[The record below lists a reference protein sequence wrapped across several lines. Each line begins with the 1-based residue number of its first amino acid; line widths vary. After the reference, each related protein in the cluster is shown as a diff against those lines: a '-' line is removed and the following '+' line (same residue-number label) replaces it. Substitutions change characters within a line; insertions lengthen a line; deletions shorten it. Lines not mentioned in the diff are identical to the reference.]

1 MSCNGYN
8 WAVASVKATSCLGG
22 RVRAPTESRPTQR
35 LRHGVLSAAEDDELA
50 AEEPLEIRLNGRSV
64 VVTMRTP
71 GDDEE
76 LALGFLLNEGILGGD
91 MRIAR
96 FATIR
101 NPLDPAMGNIVNVSV
116 PPEAIVALPRER
128 SFHAT
133 SACGVCGQASLETVA
148 RAFPPVESGVRVSTA
163 TLLALP
169 ARMREA
175 QRVFDRTGGL
185 HAAALFTP
193 DGGAP
198 LALREDIGRHNAVD
212 KVVGWAARNARL
224 PLADTVLLVSGR
236 AGFEVVQKAAA
247 AGIPLVAAVGA
258 PSSLA
263 ARLAEQSGVSLVG
276 FLRDQSFNLYTHPE
290 RVIS

>member
-1 MSCNGYN
+1 M
-8 WAVASVKATSCLGG
+8 
-22 RVRAPTESRPTQR
+22 RAPSQAHPTQR
-35 LRHGVLSAAEDDELA
+35 LRDGILHEPVEDQLA

-91 MRIAR
+91 MRVAR

-148 RAFPPVESGVRVSTA
+148 RAFPPVDSGVRVSSA

-193 DGGAP
+193 EGAP
-198 LALREDIGRHNAVD
+198 LALHEDIGRHNAVD
-212 KVVGWAARNARL
+212 KVVGWAARNERL
-224 PLADTVLLVSGR
+224 PLSDTVLLVSGR

-263 ARLAEQSGVSLVG
+263 ARLAEQSGVTLVG
-276 FLRDQSFNLYTHPE
+276 FLRGQSFNLYTHPE